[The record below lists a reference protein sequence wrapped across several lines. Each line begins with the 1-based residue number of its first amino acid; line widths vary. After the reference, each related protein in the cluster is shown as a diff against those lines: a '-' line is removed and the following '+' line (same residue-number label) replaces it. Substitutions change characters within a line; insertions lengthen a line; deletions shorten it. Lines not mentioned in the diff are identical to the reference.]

1 MTPPPPPLPA
11 VPRVQGSTPQLL
23 PASPP
28 TNMMQSNNISF
39 MTPPPSPAP
48 PRRSLSLSARS
59 FSLAD
64 SPGIPEPPSHSPLPS
79 GVSSLLQM
87 GRSDSGYSNSGLDL
101 PLGAPNATRPT
112 PSLPMR
118 RSDSLHSNSDRSV
131 HFLSPSSPRR
141 SPSHNNQDEWL
152 WTSAF

>member
-1 MTPPPPPLPA
+1 MIEWCLKELA
-11 VPRVQGSTPQLL
+11 LRQEFLLL
-23 PASPP
+23 PVPPP
-28 TNMMQSNNISF
+28 TNMMQPNNISF
-39 MTPPPSPAP
+39 MSHAPSPLP
-48 PRRSLSLSARS
+48 HRRS
-59 FSLAD
+59 FSRSDPVFSLTNW
-64 SPGIPEPPSHSPLPS
+64 SGIPEPPPHFPLPTGS
-79 GVSSLLQM
+79 SSLLQM